1 MLARTMLLALAVGLP
16 AAAAVANEPLP
27 DPADWRVEVAAA
39 RARAEQ
45 HRAALKAE
53 FERNKVLRALQP
65 REPDQIARARLASE
79 QVLNDLS
86 LQRGDIVSTLDGM
99 FVFNGDEQGARSPL
113 SFTPAD
119 PATARRAPIAP

>member
-1 MLARTMLLALAVGLP
+1 MQARKTLLALSLLVLP
-16 AAAAVANEPLP
+16 AAAAAAEPLP
-27 DPADWRVEVAAA
+27 DAAAWRAEVAAA

-53 FERNKVLRALQP
+53 FERNKVLRILQTP
-65 REPDQIARARLASE
+65 AADHIAQARLASE
-79 QVLNDLS
+79 RILNDLS

-99 FVFNGDEQGARSPL
+99 FVFVGDDRGVRSPL

-119 PATARRAPIAP
+119 QYP